1 MGDSTWPFRATW
13 AVLFASLLV
22 WIAMP
27 YVVPPRAQT
36 WYDAQTAVAGFV
48 LAIFALVAA
57 VASFALRESLVRD
70 SAQQQ
75 AASGGGLWV
84 RTRLVSLWLLCALV
98 GVLGGIMI
106 RYSGTSAVGWPYLA
120 LAAGLFV
127 VHAPRPA
134 LLRRV
139 QAPAESAQP
148 RG

>member
-48 LAIFALVAA
+48 FAIFALVAS
-57 VASFALRESLVRD
+57 VASFALRESLLRD
-70 SAQQQ
+70 AEP
-75 AASGGGLWV
+75 ARGGGLWV

-106 RYSGTSAVGWPYLA
+106 HYSGRPAVGWPYLA